1 MWVTCCPQLF
11 LFITSSLLFIF
22 KHLASQPFLI
32 VFTWHEV
39 FASLL
44 FADVSAEQ
52 PFAHFHS
59 FPASLEY
66 SSEHLFPFHKFHIS
80 PVVVSG
86 WGLGWLLIGC
96 LLFLSV
102 VCCRLWVVCCLLTV
116 SCLLMVVVCCLSAVA
131 WWLCHQVGWQTASQ
145 VWPSPNRWPASFP
158 STLSSSVAVLRPTSV
173 RFQTENL
180 WNPLVISSL
189 NCVKK

>member
-1 MWVTCCPQLF
+1 MLPTTVFVYHKLF
-11 LFITSSLLFIF
+11 TVYIQTSCKFSCKSTIFDCFHLTWSFCVSIVCWCVGWTTFCTFPFISSLFGMLIWAFVFI
-22 KHLASQPFLI
+22 
-32 VFTWHEV
+32 
-39 FASLL
+39 
-44 FADVSAEQ
+44 
-52 PFAHFHS
+52 
-59 FPASLEY
+59 
-66 SSEHLFPFHKFHIS
+66 FHIS

-145 VWPSPNRWPASFP
+145 VWPSPNRWPTSFP
-158 STLSSSVAVLRPTSV
+158 STLSSSVAVVQCCAQLVLDFKLRTCE
-173 RFQTENL
+173 TH
-180 WNPLVISSL
+180 W
-189 NCVKK
+189 